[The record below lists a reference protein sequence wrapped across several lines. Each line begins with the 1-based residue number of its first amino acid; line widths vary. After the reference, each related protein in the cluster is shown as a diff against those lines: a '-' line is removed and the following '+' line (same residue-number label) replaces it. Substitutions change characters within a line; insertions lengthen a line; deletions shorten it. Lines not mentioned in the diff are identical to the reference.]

1 MLKTTSQS
9 RRWIVLAAVLWLV
22 VLAGIIFIPQSRSD
36 EVAQVEPTNSLS
48 RALQQTRPGGD
59 VVTAQL
65 VDPSRIY
72 DADRYLGYTTLCP
85 GEPQELVNAKLEAF
99 GLNTDDLDLS
109 GELGYL
115 LLIPANEGDEPKA
128 DAVELNKVDICTVP
142 QSESFP
148 LNTAMP
154 FHMNEGRWT
163 LGMGQ

>member
-22 VLAGIIFIPQSRSD
+22 LLAGIIFIPQSRSN
-36 EVAQVEPTNSLS
+36 EVAQVAPTNSLS
-48 RALQQTRPGGD
+48 RSLQQTRPGGD

-72 DADRYLGYTTLCP
+72 DAERYLGYTTLCP
-85 GEPQELVNAKLEAF
+85 NEPQELSDAKLEAF
-99 GLNTDDLDLS
+99 GLSADNVDLGGD
-109 GELGYL
+109 LGYV
-115 LLIPANEGDEPKA
+115 LLIPANEGEEPKV

-154 FHMNEGRWT
+154 FHMYQGRWT

>member
-48 RALQQTRPGGD
+48 RALQETRPGGD

-85 GEPQELVNAKLEAF
+85 GEPQELVDAKLEAF
-99 GLNTDDLDLS
+99 GLNADDLDLS

-115 LLIPANEGDEPKA
+115 LLVPANEGDEPKT
-128 DAVELNKVDICTVP
+128 DAVELSKVDICTVP